1 MKWGLLSSLLL
12 LTGQI
17 CASEHALG
25 AHEHG
30 SVKMAIAVEKNVMDI
45 DLDGPSDSFMGFE
58 HTPKGSLETKIYNE
72 TKELWEKKLLT
83 VLTPAQ
89 DLGCK
94 ISESTFKQTI
104 EGSHADVEAKA
115 KMSCTKNLAG
125 TELTVS
131 LLKRF
136 TKIKKMKVDVLS
148 TLSTTVDVTKKVQVI
163 KL

>member
-1 MKWGLLSSLLL
+1 MKWGLLASFCLLS
-12 LTGQI
+12 GQI
-17 CASEHALG
+17 CAGEHALG

-30 SVKMAIAVEKNVMDI
+30 SVKLALAIENKIMDI

-58 HTPKGSLETKIYNE
+58 HTPKGSKETKIYNE
-72 TKELWEKKLLT
+72 TKELWEKQLLT

-89 DLGCK
+89 ELGCK
-94 ISESTFKQTI
+94 ISESSFKQTI
-104 EGSHADVEAKA
+104 EGSHAEVEAKA
-115 KMSCTKNLAG
+115 KITCAKNLAG

-136 TKIKKMKVDVLS
+136 AKIKKMKVEVLS
-148 TLSTTVDVTKKVQVI
+148 TASSTVDVTKKVQVI